1 MIASSSDILKLANSR
16 NIAIG
21 AFNVYNF
28 EGVKA
33 VVEGS
38 EQEGVPVIIQLHPA
52 SLERGSRSLIAMAL
66 EAARVSTASISIHL
80 DHINSIEAVGEG
92 IEAGITSFMPDGS
105 TYDYEENIEFTRLCA
120 QEIINMGG
128 FVEGEL
134 GRLSGTE
141 DSVTISNYEAL
152 LTDPLL
158 VDDYVSKTKI
168 NALAICIGN
177 VHGKYE
183 TEPKLD
189 FQRLYKIRE
198 ATELPLVLHGA
209 SGLSD
214 EMISQ
219 SILAGVSK
227 FNVNTELRQAYISGL
242 SEAVDRDI
250 NDLLSI
256 MNTCIGKM
264 KEIVVLKIQQY
275 SSYNHLR

>member
-1 MIASSSDILKLANSR
+1 MITSSFDILKWADSR

-33 VVEGS
+33 VVEGA
-38 EQEGVPVIIQLHPA
+38 EQEGVPVIIQMHPA

-66 EAARVSTASISIHL
+66 EAVRLSTAPISIHL
-80 DHINSIEAVGEG
+80 DHIDSIEAVAEG

-120 QEIINMGG
+120 QEIINIGG

-141 DSVTISNYEAL
+141 DGVTISDYQAL
-152 LTDPLL
+152 LTNPLS
-158 VDDYVSKTKI
+158 VNDYISKTKV

-177 VHGKYE
+177 IHGKYE
-183 TEPKLD
+183 SEPKLD

-198 ATELPLVLHGA
+198 TTQLPLVMHGA

-219 SILAGVSK
+219 LILTGISK
-227 FNVNTELRQAYISGL
+227 FNVNTELRQAYISGM
-242 SEAVDRDI
+242 SEAVNRDI

-256 MNTCIGKM
+256 MNLCVSKM
-264 KEIVVLKIQQY
+264 KEIVVLKIRQY
-275 SSYNHLR
+275 SSHQHL

>member
-1 MIASSSDILKLANSR
+1 MITSSSDILKWANSR
-16 NIAIG
+16 NIAVG

-33 VVEGS
+33 VVEGA
-38 EQEGVPVIIQLHPA
+38 EQEGVPVIIQMHPA

-66 EAARVSTASISIHL
+66 EAARLSTVSISIHL
-80 DHINSIEAVGEG
+80 DHINRIESVSEG
-92 IEAGITSFMPDGS
+92 IDAGITSFMPDGS
-105 TYDYEENIEFTRLCA
+105 AYEYQENIKFTKLCA
-120 QEIINMGG
+120 REIINIGG

-141 DSVTISNYEAL
+141 DSVTISDYQAL

-158 VDDYVSKTKI
+158 VDEYVSRTEI

-183 TEPKLD
+183 SAPKLD
-189 FQRLYKIRE
+189 FKRLYRIRE
-198 ATELPLVLHGA
+198 TTQLPLVMHGA

-219 SILAGVSK
+219 CVLAGISK
-227 FNVNTELRQAYISGL
+227 FNVNTELRQAYISGI
-242 SEAVDRDI
+242 SEAVSRDI
-250 NDLLSI
+250 TDLLSI
-256 MNTCIGKM
+256 MSLCVGKM
-264 KEIVVLKIQQY
+264 REIVVLKIRQY
-275 SSYNHLR
+275 SLR